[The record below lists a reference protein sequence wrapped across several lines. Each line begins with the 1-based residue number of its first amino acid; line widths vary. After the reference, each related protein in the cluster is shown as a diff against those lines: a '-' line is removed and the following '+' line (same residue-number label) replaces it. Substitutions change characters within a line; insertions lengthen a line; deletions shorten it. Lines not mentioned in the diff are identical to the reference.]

1 MALIASVTFT
11 STPELGYTHTNS
23 FDFTLEALPL
33 PPLPHH
39 VMASASQTP
48 LRPQSSITITVGGD
62 SNKKRVLTGSP
73 PLFTDTPM
81 SDAEANGHQP
91 EPEPT
96 HPPTYNLADVVPD
109 LSAFVSDVLG
119 RNAGSAVASFPSS

>member
-1 MALIASVTFT
+1 
-11 STPELGYTHTNS
+11 
-23 FDFTLEALPL
+23 
-33 PPLPHH
+33 
-39 VMASASQTP
+39 MASASQTP
-48 LRPQSSITITVGGD
+48 LRPQSSVTVTAGGD
-62 SNKKRVLTGSP
+62 SNEKRVLTGSP

-96 HPPTYNLADVVPD
+96 HPPTCNLADVVPD

-119 RNAGSAVASFPSS
+119 RNAGSAVVYFPSSELLIQLALAKKLENIHATILSIEAKADHAQ